1 MELQISGKNME
12 VPPEVQRYAER
23 KLGKLSHYLPSITEA
38 KVEIFE
44 EKTRSPEQRFVV
56 QVTTDSSGT
65 LLRSEERGADLF
77 SVVDKVA
84 AVMNRRIE
92 HHKGKLYDKRRKRKG
107 KMAIQQEAGT
117 TGEPACNSGEL
128 IRVKR
133 FGLKPMTV
141 DEAIYQME
149 ALGHDFFLFLNT
161 KTETINLLYLRRDK
175 NYGLIEPELETA

>member
-12 VPPEVQRYAER
+12 IPPEVQRYAER
-23 KLGKLSHYLPSITEA
+23 KLGKLSHYLPNITEA

-44 EKTRSPEQRFVV
+44 EKTKSPEQRFVV
-56 QVTTDSSGT
+56 QVTTSSNGT

-77 SVVDKVA
+77 SVVDKAA

-107 KMAIQQEAGT
+107 KATIQQVAGAVS
-117 TGEPACNSGEL
+117 EPADNPGKL
-128 IRVKR
+128 IKVKR
-133 FGLKPMTV
+133 FGLRPMTV

-161 KTETINLLYLRRDK
+161 ETETISLLYLRRDK
-175 NYGLIEPELETA
+175 NYGLIEPEVETI